1 MSYNFTSEDV
11 KLVEKL
17 IDLKN
22 RGFYADGKEVTDLHN
37 KILGTRLTPT
47 NCGSCVRQR
56 ITALETALNA
66 FKRAIELEKKQEPTP
81 IKGEENN
88 AVTASKN
95 DDIKERMAKVRAAR
109 KQKK

>member
-1 MSYNFTSEDV
+1 MSYNFTTEDV

-37 KILGTRLTPT
+37 KILGTRLAPT

-66 FKRAIELEKKQEPTP
+66 FKRAIEPTQV
-81 IKGEENN
+81 KEEENK
-88 AVTASKN
+88 AVTASGN

>member
-37 KILGTRLTPT
+37 KILGTRLAPT

-66 FKRAIELEKKQEPTP
+66 FKRAIELQVKE
-81 IKGEENN
+81 EENK
-88 AVTASKN
+88 AVTASGN

>member
-22 RGFYADGKEVTDLHN
+22 RGFYASGQEVTDLHN
-37 KILGTRLTPT
+37 KVLGTRLAST
-47 NCGSCVRQR
+47 NCSACIRQR

-66 FKRAIELEKKQEPTP
+66 FKRAVELEKKQEPTP
-81 IKGEENN
+81 EN
-88 AVTASKN
+88 KPKEI
-95 DDIKERMAKVRAAR
+95 DMKERMEKVRAAR
-109 KQKK
+109 KQKKEE